1 MMWWEF
7 LAQKAWVLELEEFN
21 WNAEA
26 FLCRVKRYLMLF
38 CIQSAERK
46 KKSERIKLCS
56 CVVKLLKA
64 VSNLL
69 QITKSVQSRKDKEET
84 NISESHCFITA

>member
-46 KKSERIKLCS
+46 KKK
-56 CVVKLLKA
+56 
-64 VSNLL
+64 
-69 QITKSVQSRKDKEET
+69 RKDKIMLLCCEAAQSCEQPV
-84 NISESHCFITA
+84 ADY